1 MTAVLG
7 QSRLIPTGYAIVMI
21 TLPSLSVL
29 LRLRLLAVLISLP
42 LLAGPVDAQL
52 GKPEGLYYKSWGVV
66 IGIEN
71 YLLAPKIPGAVDD
84 AKAVAEALR
93 KLGFEEVVEL
103 YDKEASSRRLQQT
116 LVDFLPRKVGRQD
129 RLVIYFAGHAGV
141 TQTAAGKDLGY
152 LVPWDAQPG
161 NVSKAVT
168 FEQLKEF
175 SHRSASKHT
184 LFLFDTAVRGWE
196 ASAAHALSLEGRSAP
211 EEDTEKRAVQ
221 VLTAADKGEAASRTQ
236 DHSVFVQALI
246 KALSGDADLDKNGW
260 LMASELAQYVSQ
272 HVSEQTKNAQH
283 PVFAQLEGDGDTIMI
298 EGRKAA
304 FRLGGEPQSPA
315 ERQAAARMQ
324 YEQAFAL
331 LQTGKSQDEAL
342 ERLNKAL
349 EYDPTFGDAYVLKS
363 YVRLEVVPNIDEAL
377 AAGKLAVQ
385 YAPNNPDS
393 HYTLG
398 LVYEKRG
405 QFAEAE
411 KALRA
416 ALAVNPAYVDV
427 YFTLGALYADDL
439 KDQQKA
445 VDAFERYLELGGTH
459 NRAREAVA
467 QSRAAQTP
475 RPPSNP

>member
-1 MTAVLG
+1 MMLLSLPAPF
-7 QSRLIPTGYAIVMI
+7 QSRLLAI
-21 TLPSLSVL
+21 
-29 LRLRLLAVLISLP
+29 LIGIVFGFTP
-42 LLAGPVDAQL
+42 AQAQL

-66 IGIEN
+66 IGIEH
-71 YLLAPKIPGAVDD
+71 YLLAPTIPGAIDD
-84 AKAVAEALR
+84 AKTVADMLR

-103 YDKEASSRRLQQT
+103 YDKDASFRRLQQT

-129 RLVIYFAGHAGV
+129 RLVIYFAGHTGI
-141 TQTAAGKDLGY
+141 TQTTSGKDLGY
-152 LVPWDAQPG
+152 FVPWDAPPG

-184 LFLFDTAVRGWE
+184 LFLFDSGVRGWE
-196 ASAAHALSLEGRSAP
+196 ASTAQALSLEGRSAP
-211 EEDTEKRAVQ
+211 EDDTEKRAVQ
-221 VLTAADKGEAASRTQ
+221 VLTAADKGENAARIQ
-236 DHSVFVQALI
+236 DRSLFVQALV
-246 KALSGDADLDKNGW
+246 KALSGEADLDKNGW
-260 LMASELAQYVSQ
+260 LMASELGRYVRHQ
-272 HVSEQTKNAQH
+272 VSEQSKNGQH
-283 PVFAQLEGDGDTIMI
+283 PVFAQLEGDGDTILI

-304 FRLGGEPQSPA
+304 FRLGGEPESPA

-331 LQTGKSQDEAL
+331 LQSGKSQDEAL

-349 EYDPTFGDAYVLKS
+349 EYDPTFGEAYVLKS
-363 YVRLEVVPNIDEAL
+363 YVRLDVLPDIDDAL

-398 LVYEKRG
+398 LIYEKRG

-411 KALRA
+411 RAMRA
-416 ALAVNPAYVDV
+416 ALAANPSYVDV
-427 YFTLGALYADDL
+427 YFTLGALYADHL
-439 KDQQKA
+439 KDQNKA
-445 VDAFERYLELGGTH
+445 VEAFERYLELGGTH

-467 QSRAAQTP
+467 QSRSAQTP
-475 RPPSNP
+475 AVPPAP

>member
-1 MTAVLG
+1 MKPPS
-7 QSRLIPTGYAIVMI
+7 SRA
-21 TLPSLSVL
+21 SFRS
-29 LRLRLLAVLISLP
+29 RLLAILISIGFGFTP
-42 LLAGPVDAQL
+42 AQAQL

-71 YLLAPKIPGAVDD
+71 YLLAPKIPGAIED
-84 AKAVAEALR
+84 AKAVAQVLH
-93 KLGFEEVVEL
+93 KLGFEEVLEL
-103 YDKEASSRRLQQT
+103 YDKDASSRRLQQT

-129 RLVIYFAGHAGV
+129 RLVIYFVGHAGI
-141 TQTAAGKDLGY
+141 TQTVSGKDLGY

-184 LFLFDTAVRGWE
+184 LFLFDSAVRGWE
-196 ASAAHALSLEGRSAP
+196 ISSTQALSLEGRSAP

-221 VLTAADKGEAASRTQ
+221 VLTAADKGESAVRVQ
-236 DHSVFVQALI
+236 DHSLFVQALV
-246 KALSGDADLDKNGW
+246 KALSGEADLDKNGW
-260 LMASELAQYVSQ
+260 LMASELGRYVNRQ
-272 HVSEQTKNAQH
+272 VADQTKNAQH
-283 PVFAQLEGDGDTIMI
+283 PVFTQLEGDGDTIMI

-324 YEQAFAL
+324 YEQAFAM
-331 LQTGKSQDEAL
+331 LQSGKSQDEAL

-363 YVRLEVVPNIDEAL
+363 YVRLEVLPNIDEAL

-398 LVYEKRG
+398 LIYEKRG
-405 QFAEAE
+405 QYAEAE

-416 ALAVNPAYVDV
+416 ALVANPNYVDV
-427 YFTLGALYADDL
+427 YFTLGVLYADDL
-439 KDQQKA
+439 KDQKKA
-445 VDAFERYLELGGTH
+445 VEAFERYLELGGTH
-459 NRAREAVA
+459 SRANEAVA

-475 RPPSNP
+475 RTPAAP

>member
-1 MTAVLG
+1 MKLPT
-7 QSRLIPTGYAIVMI
+7 SRA
-21 TLPSLSVL
+21 SFRS
-29 LRLRLLAVLISLP
+29 RLLAILISVGLGFTP
-42 LLAGPVDAQL
+42 AQAQL

-71 YLLAPKIPGAVDD
+71 YLLAPKIPGAVED
-84 AKAVAEALR
+84 AKVMAEALR

-103 YDKEASSRRLQQT
+103 YDKDASSRRLQQT

-129 RLVIYFAGHAGV
+129 RLVIYFAGHAGIA
-141 TQTAAGKDLGY
+141 QTASGKDLGY

-196 ASAAHALSLEGRSAP
+196 ISAAQALSLEGRSAP
-211 EEDTEKRAVQ
+211 EDDTEKRAVQ
-221 VLTAADKGEAASRTQ
+221 VLTAADKGEAAGRVKERSL
-236 DHSVFVQALI
+236 FVQALV
-246 KALSGDADLDKNGW
+246 KALSGEADLDKNGW
-260 LMASELAQYVSQ
+260 LMASELGQYVRH
-272 HVSEQTKNAQH
+272 HVSEQTQNAQH

-304 FRLGGEPQSPA
+304 FRLGGEPQTPA
-315 ERQAAARMQ
+315 ERQAAAKMQ

-331 LQTGKSQDEAL
+331 LQNGKSQDEAL

-349 EYDPTFGDAYVLKS
+349 EYDPKFGDAYVLKS
-363 YVRLEVVPNIDEAL
+363 YVRLEVLPDIDEAL

-385 YAPNNPDS
+385 YAPNNPDA

-398 LVYEKRG
+398 LIYEKRG
-405 QFAEAE
+405 QYAEAE
-411 KALRA
+411 RALRA
-416 ALAVNPAYVDV
+416 ALAANPNYVDV
-427 YFTLGALYADDL
+427 YFTLGALYADEL
-439 KDQQKA
+439 KDQKKA
-445 VDAFERYLELGGTH
+445 VEAFERYLELGGTH
-459 NRAREAVA
+459 SRAREAVA

-475 RPPSNP
+475 GPAAP